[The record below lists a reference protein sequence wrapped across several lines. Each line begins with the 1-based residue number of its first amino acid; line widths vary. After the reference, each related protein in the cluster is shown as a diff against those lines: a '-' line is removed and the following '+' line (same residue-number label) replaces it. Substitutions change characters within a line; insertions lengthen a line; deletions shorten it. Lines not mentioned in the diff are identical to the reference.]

1 METVVPKGI
10 NKKKLLKYYYVLL
23 TKITLFQNIPVQY
36 NGYDCGVFTC
46 MVSLFNMIICSVAA
60 TLIHS

>member
-23 TKITLFQNIPVQY
+23 TKITLFQNIPVQN

-46 MVSLFNMIICSVAA
+46 MVSLFNVIIC
-60 TLIHS
+60 